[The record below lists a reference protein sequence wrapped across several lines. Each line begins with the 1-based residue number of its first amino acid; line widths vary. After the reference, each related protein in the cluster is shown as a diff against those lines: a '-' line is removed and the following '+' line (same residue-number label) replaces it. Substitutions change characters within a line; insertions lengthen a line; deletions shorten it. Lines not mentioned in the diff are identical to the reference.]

1 MALIKCPEC
10 GKDVSSYAE
19 QCIHCGFPL
28 NCAKSDFANL
38 YDDSIEKAE
47 LCRINGEDFDLSD
60 IKKRIESVQTVDV
73 KLRQELYN
81 IIYKRTKT
89 LSIYASA
96 GLIDYIIQFG
106 KVPSEFDESG
116 RRYMSEEA
124 NRTERLSNGSNQVRC
139 PKCGST
145 SIATINRGFSIWTGF
160 LGSGKP
166 VNVCQACG
174 HKFSPEKR

>member
-10 GKDVSSYAE
+10 GNDVSSYAK

-28 NCAKSDFANL
+28 NFEKNDFAN
-38 YDDSIEKAE
+38 DSIEKAE
-47 LCRINGEDFDLSD
+47 LCRINGEEFDLSD
-60 IKKRIESVQTVDV
+60 IKKRIESVQTVDA

-116 RRYMSEEA
+116 RRYMNEEA
-124 NRTERLSNGSNQVRC
+124 NRMERLSNRSNQVRC

-145 SIATINRGFSIWTGF
+145 QITAGARGVNAVWGFIGASKTVNRCM
-160 LGSGKP
+160 
-166 VNVCQACG
+166 NCG
-174 HKFSPEKR
+174 HTWKPGKR